1 MVNVRSLVAFISTAL
16 ILAPSRAFSPSIR
29 PAKTVSL
36 KIPKIQ
42 SITPSSTTPT
52 PKSASS
58 TSTSLNGVQLVQY
71 AGQAIS
77 LFNNMK
83 TPASIIA
90 GAIVPLGF
98 LAPIQLKS
106 EPGDSETE
114 KRLRKLY
121 YLLSVMTLATELIA
135 VMWATVATNGLTER
149 AIAPAESVWH
159 LLKRDF
165 ELEWAA
171 VNTHFVVGMLGF
183 LGMIASR
190 AYFMAGKGL
199 LGRSV
204 MGIGLS
210 GLALMVSIVNRG
222 VAAGGGPQAVT
233 GATMRYGGNVLA
245 LGKSYMILL
254 LRRALCWKT
263 FGPIEIMSV
272 TVFTLSVAT
281 ALKAVWNNTE
291 EKEEEESE

>member
-1 MVNVRSLVAFISTAL
+1 MVCLRHLFLFAALLLAAPSNAFTPTRRVNGSAKISLVPAKQLPLT
-16 ILAPSRAFSPSIR
+16 PIR
-29 PAKTVSL
+29 PPL
-36 KIPKIQ
+36 H
-42 SITPSSTTPT
+42 SSG
-52 PKSASS
+52 
-58 TSTSLNGVQLVQY
+58 TSLNAMAQY
-71 AGQAIS
+71 AGQAIG

-106 EPGDSETE
+106 EPDDTEWE

-121 YLLSVMTLATELIA
+121 YVLSVMTLATELIA

-149 AIAPAESVWH
+149 TIAPAESVWH

-165 ELEWAA
+165 ALEWAA

-199 LGRSV
+199 LGTSV
-204 MGIGLS
+204 TGIGLS

-222 VAAGGGPQAVT
+222 VAAGGGPAAAT
-233 GATMRYGGNVLA
+233 GTTMRYGANVLA
-245 LGKSYMILL
+245 LGTSYLSLL
-254 LRRALCWKT
+254 MKRALCLKT
-263 FGPIEIMSV
+263 FGPIEI
-272 TVFTLSVAT
+272 LSVA
-281 ALKAVWNNTE
+281 AFLASVLGAFKAVWQNAAVEGE
-291 EKEEEESE
+291 ECD